1 MTNPNKADVAGEISP
16 MPTTLQI
23 PADLTLLLSRQVLS
37 EYSLACD
44 AAQTAAEQCAI
55 PDHPSQHARGQLR
68 GCRARVNAAEHVLNL
83 VSTVSPGQPWKV
95 SFQSPDRRVIA
106 TLLATE
112 LKRQSADLELT
123 EEEIL
128 AAADRIPRLRTLLDS
143 ARRSPPTATP
153 PREARAPR
161 SPAIWPAAR

>member
-1 MTNPNKADVAGEISP
+1 
-16 MPTTLQI
+16 MPTPLQI

-44 AAQTAAEQCAI
+44 TAQTAAEQCAI

-68 GCRARVNAAEHVLNL
+68 ECRARVNAAEHVLNL

-143 ARRSPPTATP
+143 CTPLTAY
-153 PREARAPR
+153 RDA
-161 SPAIWPAAR
+161 AARSSSATISGDLAGRTLTSRA

>member
-1 MTNPNKADVAGEISP
+1 

-23 PADLTLLLSRQVLS
+23 PADLTLLVSRQALS
-37 EYSLACD
+37 EYSLACE

-83 VSTVSPGQPWKV
+83 VSTVPPGQPWKV
-95 SFQSPDRRVIA
+95 SLQSPDRRVIA
-106 TLLATE
+106 TLLATV
-112 LKRQSADLELT
+112 LKRQSVDLELT

-128 AAADRIPRLRTLLDS
+128 AAADRIPRLRMLLDS
-143 ARRSPPTATP
+143 CTPLTAYSDT
-153 PREARAPR
+153 
-161 SPAIWPAAR
+161 AARSSCATISGDPAGHTLTSGA

>member
-55 PDHPSQHARGQLR
+55 PDHPSQHGVPTTSLR
-68 GCRARVNAAEHVLNL
+68 NP
-83 VSTVSPGQPWKV
+83 TVSV
-95 SFQSPDRRVIA
+95 SRR
-106 TLLATE
+106 
-112 LKRQSADLELT
+112 
-123 EEEIL
+123 
-128 AAADRIPRLRTLLDS
+128 
-143 ARRSPPTATP
+143 
-153 PREARAPR
+153 
-161 SPAIWPAAR
+161 